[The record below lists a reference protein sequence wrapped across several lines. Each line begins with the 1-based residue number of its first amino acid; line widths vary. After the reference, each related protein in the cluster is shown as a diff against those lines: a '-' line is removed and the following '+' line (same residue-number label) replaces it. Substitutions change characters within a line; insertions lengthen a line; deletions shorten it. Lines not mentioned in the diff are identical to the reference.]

1 MPMLSSSYSWS
12 RAELS
17 CTDLGILA
25 VQEFMS
31 VDEAVLYHVLLA
43 ANYLNIKSLL

>member
-1 MPMLSSSYSWS
+1 MLMLSASYSWS
-12 RAELS
+12 KAELS
-17 CTDLGILA
+17 CTDLGMLA
-25 VQEFMS
+25 MQEFMS